1 MKLVRVSAKSHR
13 KGVNINHKTL
23 KFLIVYK
30 GEDGM
35 YHQSGKILQ
44 DIVPLRMKKVPLD
57 Y

>member
-30 GEDGM
+30 GEDGI